1 MLFFTITFFAFRW
14 LNNHIVMKTYLAKL
28 FNSNWF
34 FLTLLGFVIVLPLS
48 QALVSIFGGV
58 LLFVAVT
65 EDNWENKWQRYRRR
79 KGLLFISAIFVIYL
93 ISTII
98 TGRNGNG
105 WYDLQKTLFFLVIPL
120 AFIFGKGI
128 NDKQKRFVFYT
139 FAFSI
144 FVSIII
150 ALFRWWFV
158 GETKSFSVHNIGLI
172 SHIRFSFQ
180 LILVFLFFLFLIR
193 KNFKSLKLSAIIGL
207 VILIL
212 YYLSFLLFQ
221 QSLTGLIALGASLV
235 FYLIFLVFQLK
246 TVYRVVFIIL
256 AIAILGIPILYI
268 TQVVSVF
275 YNIEKVEINSID
287 KQTKLGNMYKHDF
300 KNPMVENGNYV
311 NLFVCE
317 KEMRQGWNQISEFK
331 YDSIGINGYPV
342 HSTLT
347 RYLTSKGYRKDSEG
361 VLALNKQDIQNIEN
375 GIANVIYQNRKYSL
389 YPRIYQTVWEYYVY
403 SHTGNANYQSFS
415 QRIEFAKAAIS
426 IIKENFWFGV
436 GTGNW
441 KEEFR
446 VTFGK
451 NSSNLKEEL
460 YASSHNQYLNYL
472 VKFGIVGFLLIMF
485 FLIYPVIKT
494 GSYRD
499 TLFLIFLVFMF
510 FANFADSNFES
521 HMGSSFFIFF
531 YCLFFINNKSNYLKI
546 K

>member
-1 MLFFTITFFAFRW
+1 
-14 LNNHIVMKTYLAKL
+14 MKTYLTKL

-48 QALVSIFGGV
+48 QALVSILGGV
-58 LLFVAVT
+58 LLFVAIV
-65 EDNWENKWQRYRRR
+65 EDKWKNKWLRFHLR
-79 KGLLFISAIFVIYL
+79 KRLLFIPAIFLIYL
-93 ISTII
+93 ISSLI
-98 TGRNGNG
+98 TGKNGNG

-128 NDKQKRFVFYT
+128 NEKQKRFVFYI
-139 FAFSI
+139 FSFSI
-144 FVSIII
+144 LVSTII
-150 ALFRWWFV
+150 ALFRWWFI
-158 GETKSFSVHNIGLI
+158 GETENFSVHNIGLI

-180 LILVFLFFLFLIR
+180 LILVFWFFLFLIR

-221 QSLTGLIALGASLV
+221 QSLTGLIAFGASLV

-256 AIAILGIPILYI
+256 AIAFIGIPVLYI
-268 TQVVSVF
+268 TQVVSAF
-275 YNIEKVEINSID
+275 YNIEKVEMNSIE

-300 KNPMVENGNYV
+300 LSPMVENGNYV

-317 KEMRQGWNQISEFK
+317 QEMRLKWNQISEFK

-361 VLALNKQDIQNIEN
+361 VLALNKQDIHNVEN
-375 GIANVIYQNRKYSL
+375 GIANVIYQSRKYSL

-403 SHTGNANYQSFS
+403 SHTGNANYKSFS

-485 FLIYPVIKT
+485 FIIYPVIKT

-521 HMGSSFFIFF
+521 HMGSSFFLFF
-531 YCLFFINNKSNYLKI
+531 YCLFITNRKGNYMKI
-546 K
+546 L